1 MSDIGLLAILVF
13 VALMAAS
20 FVVVYLLLLSR
31 DKRVAAERGT
41 WQTSIQNERTRRK
54 TAEDVLRMKEEWYAS
69 LFNNLNDMVFIYE
82 VTKDELPGLLTQ
94 VNDMACQQ
102 MEYSRERL
110 LAMSLMDLTEPPP
123 PGEVLG
129 YSRTQLVTLSDEN
142 ITERRNVLIR
152 NRTQQVLERSQFVYE
167 DNLVKASGTSIPVQ
181 ITAHRLDLLGEP
193 MILCVAHDI
202 SELRAQ
208 KRALHESEQRFQDF
222 FANSQIG
229 VALYDANKQM
239 MDVNGACLKMFGIP
253 DHHEFARF
261 NVFDNPFM
269 PDNARSQLAAG
280 EGTHCEVTVDFS
292 TVRQHGMFVTSKQNV
307 AHFDVLINTLAHDR
321 HFRIKGYL
329 VQVVDITKRREAE
342 LALRQSEKQLR
353 QAQKMEAIGT
363 LAGGIAHDFNN
374 ILTPIIGYT
383 EMTLHMLRNDKSMI
397 NEYLQEVVNG
407 AHRAKDLVNQILTFS
422 RQTEPETKPIRIIPI
437 VKEVLKLQQ
446 AALPK
451 TIEVIPLIKTEH
463 DYVMGDPTQI
473 HQVIMNLC
481 TNAGHAMSDNG
492 GTLEVRVFDFIMRA
506 RATSEFP
513 HLAPGRYLRISIR
526 DTGTG
531 MDKATV
537 ERIFEPF
544 FTTKE
549 QGEGTGMGLA
559 VVHGIVSSMKGALK
573 VDTTIGEGSTF
584 HIILP
589 LLEER
594 EVSTVEITTEL
605 PSGNECVL
613 FVDDDKEIIKMVDQ
627 MLKALGYD
635 AVVTHHAVPAM
646 RLFEM
651 QPAKFDVIILDQIM
665 PGKTGTELAQD
676 MLALR
681 PDLPIILCTGFGEG
695 LDEDDIK
702 SKGIRAVMKKPII
715 MRELAEQLR
724 HVLGH
729 SANTSDPQEATETPA
744 PEATDEPTG

>member
-1 MSDIGLLAILVF
+1 MSDIGLLAILIF
-13 VALMAAS
+13 VAVMAAP

-31 DKRVAAERGT
+31 DKRFAAERST

-82 VTKDELPGLLTQ
+82 VTPDQLPGRLTQ
-94 VNDMACQQ
+94 VNDVACRQL
-102 MEYSRERL
+102 EYERERL
-110 LAMSLMDLTEPPP
+110 LSLSLADLTEAPPATDVMGFSP
-123 PGEVLG
+123 
-129 YSRTQLVTLSDEN
+129 SQLVTMSDEDME
-142 ITERRNVLIR
+142 ERRNTVIR
-152 NRTQQVLERSQFVYE
+152 ARTQQVLENGRFVYE
-167 DNLVKASGTSIPVQ
+167 DNLIKATGKSIPVQ
-181 ITAHRLDLLGEP
+181 VTAHRLDLLGDP
-193 MILCVAHDI
+193 MILCIAHDI

-208 KRALHESEQRFQDF
+208 KQALHESEQRFQDF

-229 VALYDANKQM
+229 VALYNANKQLI
-239 MDVNGACLKMFGIP
+239 DVNGACLKMFGIP
-253 DHHEFARF
+253 DRLEFARF
-261 NVFDNPFM
+261 NVFDNPFI
-269 PDNARSQLAAG
+269 PEAARRQLSAG
-280 EGTHCEVTVDFS
+280 EGTHCEIAVDFS
-292 TVRQHGMFVTSKQNV
+292 TARQHGLFVTSKQDV

-383 EMTLHMLRNDKSMI
+383 EMTLHMLQSDDGMV
-397 NEYLQEVVNG
+397 NEYLQEVVKG

-422 RQTEPETKPIRIIPI
+422 RQTEPEAKPIRIIPI

-446 AALPK
+446 ASLPE
-451 TIEVIPLIKTEH
+451 TIEIAPLIKTDH

-473 HQVIMNLC
+473 HQVMMNLC
-481 TNAGHAMSDNG
+481 TNAGHAMRDNG
-492 GTLEVRVFDFIMRA
+492 GTLEVRIFDFVMRA

-513 HLAPGRYLRISIR
+513 HLAPGRYLRISIK
-526 DTGTG
+526 DNGTG
-531 MDKATV
+531 MDKATA

-549 QGEGTGMGLA
+549 KGEGTGMGLA
-559 VVHGIVSSMKGALK
+559 VVHGIVSSLKGALK
-573 VDTTIGEGSTF
+573 VDTILGEGSTF
-584 HIILP
+584 HIVLP

-594 EVSTVEITTEL
+594 DVNTVEVTTEL

-613 FVDDDKEIIKMVDQ
+613 FVDDDDEITKMVDQ
-627 MLKALGYD
+627 MLRALGYD
-635 AVVTHHAVPAM
+635 AVVTHHGTPAM
-646 RLFEM
+646 RLFELS
-651 QPAKFDVIILDQIM
+651 PTKFDVVILDQIM

-681 PDLPIILCTGFGEG
+681 PELPIILCTGFSEG
-695 LDEDDIK
+695 LEEDDIR
-702 SKGIRAVMKKPII
+702 SQGIRAVMKKPII
-715 MRELAEQLR
+715 MRELAEQVR
-724 HVLGH
+724 RVIDENGH
-729 SANTSDPQEATETPA
+729 AAAAEAAAAEP
-744 PEATDEPTG
+744 ATDIGEEPVG